1 MDFSKQEKTN
11 GQNSDLLAKP
21 PLSKRK
27 DTLGT
32 FGEADFS
39 RPDSIN
45 QKSAIHVPKSPRIK
59 AKQTLLLLDGSL
71 DLSRPK
77 DSINHMIPDLNTRSS
92 KTKPLDNLKL
102 IGDID
107 LTKKDHDRWVKI
119 SNLCHCPIIFLCHK
133 LKYPFSISA
142 ICTSLCRI
150 INSRSIPTAAYFG
163 EYASICHL
171 II

>member
-1 MDFSKQEKTN
+1 MDFSEQEKTN

-21 PLSKRK
+21 PLSKRQ

-32 FGEADFS
+32 FGEVDFS

-45 QKSAIHVPKSPRIK
+45 QKTAIHFPKSPRIR

-92 KTKPLDNLKL
+92 KTKPLDNLNL

-107 LTKKDHDRWVKI
+107 LTKKDYDRWVKI
-119 SNLCHCPIIFLCHK
+119 SNLCHYKIIFMSQIEA
-133 LKYPFSISA
+133 PF
-142 ICTSLCRI
+142 
-150 INSRSIPTAAYFG
+150 
-163 EYASICHL
+163 
-171 II
+171 

>member
-21 PLSKRK
+21 PLSKRQ

-32 FGEADFS
+32 FGEVDFS

-45 QKSAIHVPKSPRIK
+45 QKTAIHFPKSPRIR

-92 KTKPLDNLKL
+92 KTKPLDNLNL

-107 LTKKDHDRWVKI
+107 LTKKDYDRWVKI
-119 SNLCHCPIIFLCHK
+119 SNLCHYKIIFMSQIEA
-133 LKYPFSISA
+133 PF
-142 ICTSLCRI
+142 
-150 INSRSIPTAAYFG
+150 
-163 EYASICHL
+163 
-171 II
+171 

>member
-1 MDFSKQEKTN
+1 MDFSEQEKTN

-21 PLSKRK
+21 PLSKRQ
-27 DTLGT
+27 DTLGP
-32 FGEADFS
+32 FGESDFS

-45 QKSAIHVPKSPRIK
+45 QKTAIHVPKSPRIR
-59 AKQTLLLLDGSL
+59 AKQTLLVLLDGSL

-119 SNLCHCPIIFLCHK
+119 SNLCHYKIIFMSQIEA
-133 LKYPFSISA
+133 PF
-142 ICTSLCRI
+142 
-150 INSRSIPTAAYFG
+150 
-163 EYASICHL
+163 
-171 II
+171 